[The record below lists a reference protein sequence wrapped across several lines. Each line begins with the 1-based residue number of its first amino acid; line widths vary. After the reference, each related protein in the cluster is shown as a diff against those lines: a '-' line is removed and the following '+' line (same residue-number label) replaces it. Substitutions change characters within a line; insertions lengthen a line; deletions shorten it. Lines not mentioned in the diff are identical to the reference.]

1 MKKRGIT
8 VLLLLTAVFV
18 GLICGFFIG
27 RNFNHSEV
35 EISRLPKP
43 TEMPAA
49 SVVTSDTQPP
59 SLPQHANGKVNINT
73 ATIEE
78 LQTLPDIGPLL
89 AQRIIDYRQ
98 QHGPFTKPAD
108 LSKVEGIGIKTLE
121 AILDHIT
128 TGG

>member
-59 SLPQHANGKVNINT
+59 SLPQQANGKININT
-73 ATIEE
+73 ATADQ
-78 LQTLPDIGPLL
+78 LMLLPGIGQVL
-89 AQRIIDYRQ
+89 AQRIIDYRNS
-98 QHGPFTKPAD
+98 HGNFQKVAD
-108 LSKVEGIGIKTLE
+108 LLLVEGIGEQRLNSIIEL
-121 AILDHIT
+121 IT
-128 TGG
+128 V

>member
-59 SLPQHANGKVNINT
+59 SLPQQANGKININT
-73 ATIEE
+73 ATADQ
-78 LQTLPDIGPLL
+78 LMLLPGIGQVL
-89 AQRIIDYRQ
+89 AQRIIDYRNSRGNFQ
-98 QHGPFTKPAD
+98 KVAD
-108 LSKVEGIGIKTLE
+108 LLLVEGIGEQRLNSIIEL
-121 AILDHIT
+121 IT
-128 TGG
+128 V

>member
-59 SLPQHANGKVNINT
+59 SLPQQANGKVNINSAT
-73 ATIEE
+73 ADQ
-78 LQTLPDIGPLL
+78 LMLLPGIGQVL
-89 AQRIIDYRQ
+89 AQRIIDYRNS
-98 QHGPFTKPAD
+98 HGNFQKVAD
-108 LSKVEGIGIKTLE
+108 LLLVEGIGEQRLNSIIEL
-121 AILDHIT
+121 IT
-128 TGG
+128 V

>member
-73 ATIEE
+73 ATADQ
-78 LQTLPDIGPLL
+78 LMLLPGIGQVL
-89 AQRIIDYRQ
+89 AQRIIDYRNS
-98 QHGPFTKPAD
+98 HGNFQKVAD
-108 LSKVEGIGIKTLE
+108 LLLVEGIGEQRLNSIIEL
-121 AILDHIT
+121 IT
-128 TGG
+128 V

>member
-1 MKKRGIT
+1 MKKT
-8 VLLLLTAVFV
+8 AFWCLLL
-18 GLICGFFIG
+18 ICCSCIAFTGGFFIG
-27 RNFNHSEV
+27 RNYNRTPVQVSK
-35 EISRLPKP
+35 L
-43 TEMPAA
+43 PAA
-49 SVVTSDTQPP
+49 TASSENT
-59 SLPQHANGKVNINT
+59 AKVNINT